1 MAVYD
6 ERDFNSLRYLVLLAA
21 KPQGSR
27 GHGRVWANG
36 RGDAYMLTS
45 NGGVQ
50 TVTSVADW
58 LQAVGLLEGGPRR
71 DSGGRFLVPTAVGL
85 RKLEE
90 MLRPGLK
97 VPATMEEK

>member
-6 ERDFNSLRYLVLLAA
+6 ERDFNSLRYLVLLSA

-27 GHGRVWANG
+27 GHGRVWANR

-58 LQAVGLLEGGPRR
+58 LQAVGLMEEGPQR
-71 DSGGRFLVPTAVGL
+71 DPGGVFLVPTTVGMG
-85 RKLEE
+85 KLEE
-90 MLRPGLK
+90 MLRPGQR
-97 VPATMEEK
+97 VPATEEEK